1 MLPDF
6 NRLKVFYYIY
16 SLNSIV
22 VAARTLHLSQPA
34 VSQQL
39 QKLEAEIEA
48 TLFIRLHKK
57 LVPTESAKRLF
68 ALVQPFM
75 DDLRGGIDNIR
86 QPLDRP
92 AGLLRIGAP
101 REFGKEYLPP
111 LSSSF
116 RESYPEVSFRFR
128 FDETAPLLSLLREG
142 ELDFALV
149 DVFMPKGQF
158 LETPYLFSVEQL
170 VAEELVLACSQ
181 DYYREKINGDH
192 SFANLTTRDFV
203 SDEDDLIIL
212 RHWFR
217 HHFNKSVSKLNVV
230 MSTNSHEALI
240 SGIRQGMGLGLTSA
254 HLVFDELSSGMI
266 VPVETAQKNSTSW
279 ISLVQLQDKVPTLT
293 EKTFLSHLKKVM
305 QETEVFKKFTRSPS
319 KEKSYSYDRPA
330 TDR

>member
-75 DDLRGGIDNIR
+75 DDLREGIDNIR

-101 REFGKEYLPP
+101 REFGKEYLP
-111 LSSSF
+111 LLCSSF
-116 RESYPEVSFRFR
+116 RKLYPEVSFSFK
-128 FDETAPLLSLLREG
+128 FNETAPLLAMLRNG
-142 ELDFALV
+142 ELDFSLV

-158 LETPYLFSVEQL
+158 VETPHLFSIEQL
-170 VAEELVLACSQ
+170 APEELILACSEE
-181 DYYREKINGDH
+181 YYRKEINGDH
-192 SFANLTTRDFV
+192 SFANLAGKEFV
-203 SDEDDLIIL
+203 GDDDDLMIL
-212 RHWFR
+212 THWFR
-217 HHFNKSVSKLNVV
+217 HHFNKSVTKLNVV
-230 MSTNSHEALI
+230 MTTNGHEALI
-240 SGIRQGMGLGLTSA
+240 SGVRLGIGLGLTSA
-254 HLVFDELSSGMI
+254 HLVYDDLSSGAI
-266 VPVETAQKNSTSW
+266 IPIETDKPNSKSW
-279 ISLVQLQDKVPTLT
+279 ISLIQLQDKVPTLT
-293 EKTFLSHLKKVM
+293 EKAFLAHLKNGIQEMEVYKRFSHIPTRKKV
-305 QETEVFKKFTRSPS
+305 
-319 KEKSYSYDRPA
+319 
-330 TDR
+330 